1 MPGSRL
7 HCDRRIIASIFLWI
21 DILPVEFTWH
31 RHNHW
36 GYMVMKKMVSAFLK
50 KTSIYIYIW
59 LVVWNMSFMF
69 PDVGNHPKWRT
80 HIFFRGVET
89 TNQIYILYKQGY
101 INHKFTSRT
110 AQSSGESFKDRTT
123 GEVSCCDSGM
133 AEQMDRKVVEALS
146 CVSTMWGPP
155 VISWFISPSNYS
167 YTYHKP

>member
-1 MPGSRL
+1 M
-7 HCDRRIIASIFLWI
+7 
-21 DILPVEFTWH
+21 EFTWH

-36 GYMVMKKMVSAFLK
+36 GYVVMKKMVSAFLK
-50 KTSIYIYIW
+50 KTSIYIYIY
-59 LVVWNMSFMF
+59 LVGGLEHEFYVSRCWESSQVTNSY
-69 PDVGNHPKWRT
+69 
-80 HIFFRGVET
+80 FFRGVET